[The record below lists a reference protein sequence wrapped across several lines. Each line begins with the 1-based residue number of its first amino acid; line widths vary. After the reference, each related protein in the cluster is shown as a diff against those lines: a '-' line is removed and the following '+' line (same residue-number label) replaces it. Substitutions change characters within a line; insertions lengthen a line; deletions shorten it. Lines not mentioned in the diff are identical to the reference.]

1 MTPLRPRRP
10 LATPTAWLT
19 AALCALLTGCASA
32 PLLTPADWPAPLAA
46 AAPPALLLLG
56 EQHDADA
63 HQQWQAHS
71 VQWLAARG
79 QLAALVLEMAEAG
92 HSTQGLPAQA
102 DAAAVRQALA
112 WNDSA
117 WPWAHYGPAV
127 LAAVRAGVPV
137 YGGNL
142 PRAQMK
148 AAQQDSALDTHLG
161 APAWQR
167 QQDAV
172 REGHCD
178 LLPPAQILP
187 MARIQ
192 LARDRSLAQTAQAL
206 LQPGRTVLV
215 IAGLQHVQRH
225 LGIPTWWGQK
235 YESKVAIAQA
245 GQAQAA
251 IKTEADWIVLTPAL
265 APRDHCAEL
274 RQSWGA
280 PPRTTPSA
288 TPSATPAPAPGP
300 AAAP

>member
-1 MTPLRPRRP
+1 MKTLRPLWP
-10 LATPTAWLT
+10 LAALSLWL
-19 AALCALLTGCASA
+19 AGCASLA
-32 PLLTPADWPAPLAA
+32 PPPLVPELPLADWPAPLAST
-46 AAPPALLLLG
+46 APPALLLLG
-56 EQHDADA
+56 EQHDAAA

-148 AAQQDSALDTHLG
+148 AAQQDSALDTHLS

-172 REGHCD
+172 RAGHCD

-192 LARDRSLAQTAQAL
+192 LARDRSLAQTGQAL
-206 LQPGRTVLV
+206 LQPGRTVLL

-280 PPRTTPSA
+280 PPRA
-288 TPSATPAPAPGP
+288 TPLATPGPGP

>member
-1 MTPLRPRRP
+1 MKTLRPFWP
-10 LATPTAWLT
+10 LAALSLWL
-19 AALCALLTGCASA
+19 AGCASLA
-32 PLLTPADWPAPLAA
+32 PSPRAPQLPLADWPAPLAA

-63 HQQWQAHS
+63 HQQWEAHS